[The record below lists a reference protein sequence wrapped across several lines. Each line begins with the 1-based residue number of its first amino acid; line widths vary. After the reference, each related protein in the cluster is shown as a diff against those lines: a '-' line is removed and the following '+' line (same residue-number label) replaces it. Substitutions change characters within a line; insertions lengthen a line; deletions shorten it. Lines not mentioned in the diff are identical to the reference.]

1 MPVELDQ
8 HHLVVTKGS
17 IGRLSGLNLLI
28 DTGTIPSVVD
38 GRIARKLHIQTE
50 SSIVVAFGRQVQTRS
65 AVVDG
70 FRIGSFSSG
79 AVPVGVG
86 DLCTWKASASMP
98 SSGSTHWRGRTSAST
113 IARAC

>member
-1 MPVELDQ
+1 M
-8 HHLVVTKGS
+8 VTKGS

-86 DLCTWKASASMP
+86 ESYRTWKASASMP
-98 SSGSTHWRGRTSAST
+98 SSGSTYWRGRTSAST